1 MFVYIVYI
9 QLNLNIYPPHFL
21 NLYFLLEPNVL
32 DVWYFAR
39 VLTSNTL

>member
-9 QLNLNIYPPHFL
+9 QFEYLPPKCL

-39 VLTSNTL
+39 VLTCNIF